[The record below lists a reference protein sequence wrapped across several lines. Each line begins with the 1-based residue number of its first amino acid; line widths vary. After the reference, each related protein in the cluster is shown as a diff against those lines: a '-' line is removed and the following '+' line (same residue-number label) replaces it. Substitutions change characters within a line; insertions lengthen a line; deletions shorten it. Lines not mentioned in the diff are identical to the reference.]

1 MTEGKKGT
9 TGKKGSKKLTLK
21 KETLKDLD
29 ARKTAKGVKGG
40 GVRLPTA
47 VRSCPMVICV

>member
-9 TGKKGSKKLTLK
+9 TGKKGTKKLTLK

-40 GVRLPTA
+40 AAGTGLKC
-47 VRSCPMVICV
+47 SKVICFPF